1 MPEDREAA
9 LLPVATTTRRG
20 GVIAQIKRA
29 IVLGS
34 LQPGEKLTEAR
45 LSSDE
50 RESSDGPGGAQSA
63 GPGRPARPGALSAVT
78 GGLARRCGT
87 A

>member
-9 LLPVATTTRRG
+9 LLPVATTTRRD

-34 LQPGEKLTEAR
+34 LQPGEN
-45 LSSDE
+45 S
-50 RESSDGPGGAQSA
+50 P
-63 GPGRPARPGALSAVT
+63 
-78 GGLARRCGT
+78 RRGSPPN
-87 A
+87 